1 MTSQWVQ
8 GHTDS
13 TNERLINTGW
23 SFLGILKKLNFYS
36 FCDHF
41 YSDLTLLSFALEASR
56 PVFMQLLQRE
66 EEHDKQDQIAQ
77 TGDELL
83 PWQPPLLNVAHA
95 GESDLARLW

>member
-1 MTSQWVQ
+1 
-8 GHTDS
+8 
-13 TNERLINTGW
+13 
-23 SFLGILKKLNFYS
+23 
-36 FCDHF
+36 
-41 YSDLTLLSFALEASR
+41 
-56 PVFMQLLQRE
+56 MQLLQRE